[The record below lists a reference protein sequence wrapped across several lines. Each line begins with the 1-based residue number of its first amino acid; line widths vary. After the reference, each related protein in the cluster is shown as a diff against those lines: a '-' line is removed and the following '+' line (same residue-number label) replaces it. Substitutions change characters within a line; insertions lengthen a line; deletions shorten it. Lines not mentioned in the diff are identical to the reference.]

1 MTAKDWLLFLRQYG
15 PVPRNDNMY
24 DETIQRSA
32 ERTGIP
38 PVLFEHPAQDQV
50 LACFDQRSTDPATV
64 ILTGTAGD
72 GKTHLCRQ
80 VWMAMRGNPAAW
92 GSDSP
97 YLSLKYHYPKDRTA
111 WPAMQSPELFREVTI
126 HFIRDLSGWAPQQSL
141 PWDEEKQSLLHRLC
155 VSLFDGD
162 ASEVFLI
169 AANDG
174 QLIECWRRLSDTP
187 SVIKARA
194 LLERLLVEDRQQEP
208 GARLRMFNLSRWD
221 SAEIFD
227 RAYEA
232 LMGHPGWKTCDQETP
247 GENQPFGPKCPI
259 RHNVELL
266 KTSLVRSRLR
276 SLIQLC
282 DFNGLHLP
290 IRQLLLLLSNAILG
304 HPDCNDHLMRP
315 SDVQKL
321 IRSGTVSKAN
331 LYNNILGGNL
341 SDIRRQSITVFDYF
355 DRFQLGYETS
365 NRVDNILI
373 FGEGDPQFGTL
384 FDALVRS
391 DSFYGADE
399 AFFAARNGYIEGG
412 EDDEKE
418 SKEFLEMLVA
428 QRRSLFFRIPDDLS
442 EKLYLWELTVFRFAG
457 EYLSQVTGALRSG
470 TNVRRPIVNR
480 LIKGLNRI
488 FTGMLINTERE
499 LLLATSGNYS
509 QAKISRLLIDRI
521 SVEARHGERVSLGL
535 NPSGRAALTVHLSDK
550 IQVGLELNLIRYEFL
565 SRIATEGALPA
576 SFSKECYEDLLA
588 FKTRLL
594 SAHVK
599 RRESE
604 VTVDANQTLGL
615 RILNVS
621 PQGLPEDRFV
631 EVIT

>member
-1 MTAKDWLLFLRQYG
+1 MNSSDWLLFLRQYG

-32 ERTGIP
+32 QRAGIAP
-38 PVLFEHPAQDQV
+38 IVFKHPAEEQV
-50 LACFDQRSTDPATV
+50 VACFDQSTADPCTV

-80 VWMAMRGNPAAW
+80 VWLAMRGDPAAW

-111 WPAMQSPELFREVTI
+111 WPENHNPELYREVTI
-126 HFIRDLSGWAPQQSL
+126 HFIRDLSGWAPQQGLS
-141 PWDEEKQSLLHRLC
+141 WDAGRQNLLHRLC
-155 VSLFDGD
+155 ASLFDGD
-162 ASEVFLI
+162 SNEVFLI

-187 SVIKARA
+187 AVVKTRA
-194 LLERLLVEDRQQEP
+194 LLERLLVEDRQKEQ

-227 RAYEA
+227 RAYAA
-232 LMGHPGWKTCDQETP
+232 LMDHPGWKTCYQDTP

-259 RHNVELL
+259 RHNLELL
-266 KTSLVRSRLR
+266 KTPLVHSRLR

-282 DFNGLHLP
+282 DYNGLHLP
-290 IRQLLLLLSNAILG
+290 IRQLLLLLNNAILG

-315 SDVQKL
+315 SDVPKL
-321 IRSGTVSKAN
+321 IRQGTVSKAN

-341 SDIRRQSITVFDYF
+341 SDIRRQSITVFDYL
-355 DRFQLGYETS
+355 DRFQLGHETS

-373 FGEGDPQFGTL
+373 FGEGDPQFGNL
-384 FDALVRS
+384 FDALVGS
-391 DSFYGADE
+391 DPFYGADE

-418 SKEFLEMLVA
+418 SKEFLGMLVA
-428 QRRSLFFRIPDDLS
+428 QRRSLFFRIPDDLA
-442 EKLYLWELTVFRFAG
+442 EKLHLWELTVFRFAG
-457 EYLSQVTGALRSG
+457 EYLSQVTGALRAG
-470 TNVRRPIVNR
+470 TNVRRPIINR

-521 SVEARHGERVSLGL
+521 SVEARHGERVTVGL
-535 NPSGRAALTVHLSDK
+535 NPSGRATLTVHLSEK
-550 IQVGLELNLIRYEFL
+550 LQVGLELNLIRYEFL

-594 SAHVK
+594 SAHLK
-599 RRESE
+599 RRDSE
-604 VTVDANQTLGL
+604 GVVDANQTLGL

>member
-1 MTAKDWLLFLRQYG
+1 
-15 PVPRNDNMY
+15 MY

-32 ERTGIP
+32 QRAGITP
-38 PVLFEHPAQDQV
+38 IIFHHPAEEQV
-50 LACFDQRSTDPATV
+50 LACFDQTTTDPCTV

-80 VWMAMRGNPAAW
+80 VWAAMRGNPAAW

-111 WPAMQSPELFREVTI
+111 WPDRQDPSLYREVTI
-126 HFIRDLSGWAPQQSL
+126 HFIRDLSGWAPQQGL
-141 PWDEEKQSLLHRLC
+141 PWEEEKENLLRRLC
-155 VSLFDGD
+155 TSLFDGQ
-162 ASEVFLI
+162 SNEVFLI

-187 SVIKARA
+187 HVIKARA
-194 LLERLLVEDRQQEP
+194 LLERMLVEDRQKEE
-208 GARLRMFNLSRWD
+208 GVRLRMFNLSRWD

-227 RAYEA
+227 RAHTA
-232 LMGHPGWKTCDQETP
+232 LMDHPGWQSCYEGTP
-247 GENQPFGPKCPI
+247 GEDQAFGPKCPI
-259 RHNVELL
+259 RHNLELL
-266 KTSLVRSRLR
+266 KTPLVKARLR

-282 DFNGLHLP
+282 DCNGLHLP
-290 IRQLLLLLSNAILG
+290 IRQILLLLSNSILG
-304 HPDCNDHLMRP
+304 HPGSNDHLMRP
-315 SDVQKL
+315 SDVPK
-321 IRSGTVSKAN
+321 IVRAGSVGKAN

-365 NRVDNILI
+365 NKVDNILI
-373 FGEGDPQFGTL
+373 FGEGDAQFGSL
-384 FDALVRS
+384 FDILVRS

-399 AFFAARNGYIEGG
+399 AFFAARNNYIEGS
-412 EDDEKE
+412 EDDTKE
-418 SKEFLEMLVA
+418 AKEFLDLLVA

-442 EKLYLWELTVFRFAG
+442 ETLHLWELTVFRFAG
-457 EYLSQVTGALRSG
+457 EYLSNVTGALRSG
-470 TNVRRPIVNR
+470 SPVRRPIINR

-488 FTGMLINTERE
+488 FTGMLISTERE

-509 QAKISRLLIDRI
+509 QAKISRLLADRI
-521 SVEARHGERVSLGL
+521 SVEPRHGERVTLAL
-535 NPSGRAALTVHLSDK
+535 NASGRATLIVHLSEK
-550 IQVGLELNLIRYEFL
+550 VQVSLELNLIRYEFL

-594 SAHVK
+594 AAHQK

-604 VTVDANQTLGL
+604 GIVDADHGLGL

-631 EVIT
+631 EIIT